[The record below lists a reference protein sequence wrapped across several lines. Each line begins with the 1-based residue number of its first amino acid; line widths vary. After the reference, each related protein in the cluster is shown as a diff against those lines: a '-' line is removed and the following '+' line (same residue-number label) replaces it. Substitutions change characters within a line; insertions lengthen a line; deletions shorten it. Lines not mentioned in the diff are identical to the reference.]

1 MSQPIEIKN
10 ALGSNIDIS
19 GNVSV
24 SSLPAITG
32 SVSATIT
39 TNPVIV
45 KEKPSYTVNLD
56 ALNTTSQTIRSSAG
70 CLSGL
75 VLSHVGGSQFAYIK
89 IYNSST
95 ATSSDTPLATFGIYK
110 DITLVIDTH
119 AMNFSGGL
127 CARATDLYAA
137 GNNDAPSGSIKL
149 VAFLT
154 GYSE

>member
-10 ALGSNIDIS
+10 ALGSTIDIS

-24 SSLPAITG
+24 SSLPTITG
-32 SVSATIT
+32 SVTIT

-56 ALNTTSQTIRSSAG
+56 ALNTTSQLIRSSAG

-127 CARATDLYAA
+127 CVRATDLYAA
-137 GNNDAPSGSIKL
+137 GNNDPPSGSIKL
-149 VAFLT
+149 VAFVT

>member
-1 MSQPIEIKN
+1 MSQPIEVKN
-10 ALGSNIDIS
+10 AFSTSLSVAGS
-19 GNVSV
+19 VVV
-24 SSLPAITG
+24 SSLPEITG
-32 SVSATIT
+32 TVAVS

-75 VLSHVGGSQFAYIK
+75 VLSHVGGSQFAYVK
-89 IYNSST
+89 LYNSST

-110 DITLVIDTH
+110 DVSIVIDTH

-127 CARATDLYAA
+127 CVRSTDLYAA
-137 GNNDAPSGSIKL
+137 GNNDPPTGSIKC
-149 VAFLT
+149 VAFVT
-154 GYSE
+154 AYSE

>member
-1 MSQPIEIKN
+1 MSQPVEIKN
-10 ALGSNIDIS
+10 AYNTILST
-19 GNVSV
+19 SV

-39 TNPVIV
+39 SNPVIT

-56 ALNTTSQTIRSSAG
+56 ALNTTSQVIRSSAG

-89 IYNSST
+89 LYNAST
-95 ATSSDTPLATFGIYK
+95 ATSSDTPLATFPIYK

-127 CARATDLYAA
+127 CARATDLYAN
-137 GNNDAPSGSIKL
+137 GNNDPPTGSIKCL
-149 VAFLT
+149 AFVT

>member
-1 MSQPIEIKN
+1 MSQPVEIKN
-10 ALGSNIDIS
+10 ALGSTIDIS

-32 SVSATIT
+32 SVTIT

-56 ALNTTSQTIRSSAG
+56 ALNTTSQLIRSSAG

-75 VLSHVGGSQFAYIK
+75 VLSHVGGSQFCYVK
-89 IYNSST
+89 IYNASS
-95 ATSSDTPLATFGIYK
+95 ATSSDTPLATFGLYK
-110 DITLVIDTH
+110 DTTLVIDTH

-127 CARATDLYAA
+127 CVRGTDNYGASD
-137 GNNDAPSGSIKL
+137 NTSPSGSLKL

-154 GYSE
+154 TYSE